1 MQMVFNFERI
11 TSFPEYSMRLSA
23 VAALAVF
30 ALLALVVAPGLAADK
45 PDVLIVGKWQ
55 PKDEKAKVVLDF
67 QKDNKLKISAD
78 ESFSFDGTY
87 KFVNDTT
94 LEIKIAFGG
103 QEKVTKLKVTIT
115 KDELTTQ
122 EEGKDKKET
131 FVRVKG

>member
-1 MQMVFNFERI
+1 
-11 TSFPEYSMRLSA
+11 MRLSA